1 LQARDPK
8 ADLQLYL
15 QEGRNVLLWKL
26 DGLSSYDARR
36 PMTPTGTNLL
46 GLVKH
51 VTGIEAD
58 YLGTVFGRPFPEPLP
73 WLDGPSEPNADLWAT
88 VDELQDE
95 LVSRYQRVSA
105 HADATIAAND
115 LETVGRVP
123 WWPEGKDEITLHRAC
138 IHVLT
143 ELHRHAGHA
152 DLIRER
158 IDGAAGLLPGNDNL
172 PDLDQDAWRAHH
184 ERLERVA
191 REVADAERGS
201 SA

>member
-1 LQARDPK
+1 MSAQDPK
-8 ADLQLYL
+8 ADLHLYL
-15 QEGRNVLLWKL
+15 QEGRDALLWKL

-36 PMTPTGTNLL
+36 PMSPTGTNLL

-51 VTGIEAD
+51 VTGVEVD
-58 YLGTVFGRPFPEPLP
+58 YLGTVFGRPFAEPLP
-73 WLDGPSEPNADLWAT
+73 WLDDPTEPDEDMWASAD
-88 VDELQDE
+88 EPQDE
-95 LVSRYQRVSA
+95 VVARYQRVWA
-105 HADATIAAND
+105 HADATIADND

-123 WWPEGKDEITLHRAC
+123 WWPEGKNEVTLHRA
-138 IHVLT
+138 IVHVLA

-184 ERLERVA
+184 ERLKHVA
-191 REVADAERGS
+191 REVADADRDGS
-201 SA
+201 A